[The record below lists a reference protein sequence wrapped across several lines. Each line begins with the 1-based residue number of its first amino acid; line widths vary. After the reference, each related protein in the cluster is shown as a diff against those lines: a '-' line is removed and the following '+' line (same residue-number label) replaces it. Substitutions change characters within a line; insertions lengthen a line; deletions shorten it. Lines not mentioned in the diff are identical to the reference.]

1 MAGLTA
7 SEIETYRRDGLV
19 APSFRLD
26 EARLRRLAAAVER
39 LVAANP
45 DVPPEYLIGPHV
57 PRPGDPDPDLHREFL
72 DLCLDPAIL
81 DLVESAIGP
90 DVILWSSGV
99 FCKPPRTGR
108 AVPWHQDGR
117 YWPLRPLATC
127 SVWVAVDD
135 SRPENGCLR
144 YIPGS
149 HAARRLYRHEHA
161 GGGDL
166 VLNRRVSPSE
176 FDPAAAR
183 DDVLRAG
190 QLSLHDVYLVHG
202 SNPNRTGR
210 RRAGY
215 VMRYLPGTSFYD
227 REMEVGQSSD
237 IGVSDFAM
245 RPIWLACGV
254 DRTGRNDFRT
264 GHPPEEGPGSV
275 RPSVPVPA
283 RVRAASMLSAGAGG
297 TDSGRE
303 DPIGPGSGRGAGTRQ

>member
-19 APSFRLD
+19 VPSFRLD
-26 EARLRRLAAAVER
+26 EARRERLAAAVER

-57 PRPGDPDPDLHREFL
+57 PRPDDLDPDLHREFL
-72 DLCLDPAIL
+72 DLCLDPEIL

-90 DVILWSSGV
+90 DLILWSSGV
-99 FCKPPRTGR
+99 FCKPPGVGR

-144 YIPGS
+144 YLPGS
-149 HAARRLYRHEHA
+149 HAARRLFRHEHA
-161 GGGDL
+161 RGGDL
-166 VLNRRVSPSE
+166 VLNRQVPASE
-176 FDPAAAR
+176 LDPASAR
-183 DDVLRAG
+183 DAVLRAG

-202 SNPNRTGR
+202 SNPNRSGR

-245 RPIWLACGV
+245 RPIWLVRGA

-264 GHPPEEGPGSV
+264 GHPPREGPRSP
-275 RPSVPVPA
+275 RPSSPLSPSLPA
-283 RVRAASMLSAGAGG
+283 SAPL
-297 TDSGRE
+297 RC
-303 DPIGPGSGRGAGTRQ
+303 

>member
-19 APSFRLD
+19 VPSFRLD
-26 EARLRRLAAAVER
+26 EARRERLAAAVER

-57 PRPGDPDPDLHREFL
+57 PRPDDPDPNLHREFL
-72 DLCLDPAIL
+72 DLCLDPEIL

-90 DVILWSSGV
+90 DLVLWSSGV
-99 FCKPPRTGR
+99 FCKPPGVGR
-108 AVPWHQDGR
+108 AVPWHQDGQ

-135 SRPENGCLR
+135 SRPGNGCLR
-144 YIPGS
+144 YLPGS
-149 HAARRLYRHEHA
+149 HAARRLFRHEPA
-161 GGGDL
+161 RGGDL
-166 VLNRRVSPSE
+166 VLNRQVPASE
-176 FDPAAAR
+176 FDPASAR
-183 DDVLRAG
+183 DAVLRAG

-202 SNPNRTGR
+202 SNPNRSGR

-245 RPIWLACGV
+245 RPIWLARGA

-264 GHPPEEGPGSV
+264 GHPPGEGLRSP
-275 RPSVPVPA
+275 RPSPPSSPSLPA
-283 RVRAASMLSAGAGG
+283 SAPL
-297 TDSGRE
+297 RC
-303 DPIGPGSGRGAGTRQ
+303 

>member
-26 EARLRRLAAAVER
+26 EARRERLAAAVER

-45 DVPPEYLIGPHV
+45 DVPPEYLIGPHI
-57 PRPGDPDPDLHREFL
+57 PRQNDRDPDLHREFL
-72 DLCLDPAIL
+72 DLCLDPEIL

-90 DVILWSSGV
+90 DLILWSSGV
-99 FCKPPRTGR
+99 FCKPPEVGR
-108 AVPWHQDGR
+108 EVPWHQDGR

-144 YIPGS
+144 YLPGS
-149 HAARRLYRHEHA
+149 HAARRLYRHERA
-161 GGGDL
+161 EGGDL
-166 VLNRRVSPSE
+166 VLNRRVPPSE
-176 FDPAAAR
+176 LDPASAR
-183 DDVLRAG
+183 DAVLRAG
-190 QLSLHDVYLVHG
+190 EVSLHDVYLVHG
-202 SNPNRTGR
+202 SNPNRSGR

-215 VMRYLPGTSFYD
+215 VMRYLPGTCFYD

-245 RPIWLACGV
+245 RPIWLARGV

-264 GHPPEEGPGSV
+264 GHPPGEGPRSP
-275 RPSVPVPA
+275 RPPPSPSLPA
-283 RVRAASMLSAGAGG
+283 SAPL
-297 TDSGRE
+297 RC
-303 DPIGPGSGRGAGTRQ
+303 

>member
-19 APSFRLD
+19 VPSFRLD
-26 EARLRRLAAAVER
+26 EARRERLAAAVER

-57 PRPGDPDPDLHREFL
+57 PRPDDPDPDLHREFL
-72 DLCLDPAIL
+72 DLCLDPEIL

-90 DVILWSSGV
+90 DLILWSSGV
-99 FCKPPRTGR
+99 FCKPPGVGR

-144 YIPGS
+144 YLPGS
-149 HAARRLYRHEHA
+149 HAARRLFRHEPA
-161 GGGDL
+161 KGGDL
-166 VLNRRVSPSE
+166 VLNRQVPASE
-176 FDPAAAR
+176 LDPASAR
-183 DDVLRAG
+183 DAVLRAG

-202 SNPNRTGR
+202 SNPNRSGR

-215 VMRYLPGTSFYD
+215 VMRYLPGTCFYD

-245 RPIWLACGV
+245 RPIWLVRGA

-264 GHPPEEGPGSV
+264 GHPPGEGRRSPRSSLP
-275 RPSVPVPA
+275 PSLPA
-283 RVRAASMLSAGAGG
+283 SAPL
-297 TDSGRE
+297 RC
-303 DPIGPGSGRGAGTRQ
+303 